1 MDPGLSYPLACL
13 GTRYHQDNYPKA
25 IPHEQ
30 RVTALEC
37 LKNIH
42 SPLSSAETPCQEYDA
57 SAPYYVQ
64 LGLNKDTTM
73 LQIWHFGL
81 KLF

>member
-37 LKNIH
+37 LKNIGCRQK
-42 SPLSSAETPCQEYDA
+42 STPKGDGRAKKCGDRVA
-57 SAPYYVQ
+57 
-64 LGLNKDTTM
+64 T
-73 LQIWHFGL
+73 
-81 KLF
+81 